1 MLINLCLFLVAISLP
16 SFKHKRRLQKMLYN
30 GQQRSQNY
38 EVWGPLCASLAVCCR
53 TELTVLQSKSKW
65 LFFFSYPPTT
75 LPSTALRGIA
85 AHLTFSS
92 LLQFHVRFSFTP
104 MGRSVNAPYL
114 CHQAKAGYCQL
125 PIISDSDCKLV
136 HETVGIQG
144 MQLLLHDTF
153 WYLSFVRIVSYLLL
167 ASGVKQDFCRE
178 KFRIRTQLQH
188 SDHPD

>member
-1 MLINLCLFLVAISLP
+1 
-16 SFKHKRRLQKMLYN
+16 MLYK

-38 EVWGPLCASLAVCCR
+38 EVWGPLCSSLAVCCR
-53 TELTVLQSKSKW
+53 TELTVLQGESKW
-65 LFFFSYPPTT
+65 LFFYIQQQLCPP
-75 LPSTALRGIA
+75 LHSEE
-85 AHLTFSS
+85 
-92 LLQFHVRFSFTP
+92 LLLIWHSQAFCSFTWGCFTP

-136 HETVGIQG
+136 HETVGIWV